1 MVQAYINIKSTP
13 YFSKW
18 PLFPFPLFSASAN
31 QLIIKSANYPR
42 IFTTKIDLVPDVIQL
57 LSDHIANQIA
67 AGEVIQRPAS
77 AVKELL
83 ENAIDAGATE
93 IQLVIKDAGKELI
106 QVIDNG
112 KGMSPTDARMAFERH
127 ATSKIR
133 SIEDLFTIKTMG
145 FRGEALASIAAVT
158 QVELK
163 TRQSTTEAGTR
174 IVIEGTE
181 VKFQEPCAVN
191 LGTSIS
197 VKNLFFNVPARRH
210 FLKSATTELRHI
222 LDEFT
227 RVALAYPE
235 IAFRFWNNGTEQYH
249 LTSGSMKSR
258 IVALL
263 GNAYEKNLVPVEE
276 KTDLLNIHGFI
287 GKPDAATRTRGMQF
301 FFINGRFIR
310 NAYLNHAVVQG
321 YEGLIEKEAFPFYV
335 LFLEVDPAR
344 VDVNV
349 HPTKQE
355 VKFEDDRM
363 MYAYLN
369 SAVKHALA
377 RYNIAPSLDFTL
389 NPEIQQLPSVQLPYT
404 DRQKADI
411 QKGYLYNAFSDKD
424 QAHLIER
431 KDSLKRWKE
440 LYEIAK
446 SPAAHQQPQNGS
458 SQKTVGDMYL
468 SSGIETNEN
477 ATQGSLLNATGNEP
491 KSNNMMLIHGTML
504 ATTVKSGLML
514 IHIRR
519 AQERIWYE
527 RLLEEWNS
535 QNTPSQQVLFPIAY
549 EVSPQDAIL
558 LTEVLADLAR
568 IGFDIAPF
576 GQSTFVVQGIPSGL
590 PPGEEKNVLDE
601 VNKRTELLLVH
612 MARRLSRNKHAIM
625 QPEAQQGLIDELFAC
640 SQPEYTPDGKK
651 VFVMIK
657 KDDLEGMLG

>member
-1 MVQAYINIKSTP
+1 MGRLGGVRHLSTP
-13 YFSKW
+13 YIYSK
-18 PLFPFPLFSASAN
+18 S
-31 QLIIKSANYPR
+31 
-42 IFTTKIDLVPDVIQL
+42 DVVPDVIQL

-93 IQLVIKDAGKELI
+93 IQLIIKDAGKELI
-106 QVIDNG
+106 QVTDNG
-112 KGMSPTDARMAFERH
+112 KGMSPTDARMSFERH

-133 SIEDLFTIKTMG
+133 NIEDLFKIRTMG

-163 TRQSTTEAGTR
+163 TRQAANDAGTR

-181 VKFQEPCAVN
+181 VKLQEPCAVN
-191 LGTSIS
+191 PGTTIS
-197 VKNLFFNVPARRH
+197 VKNLFYNVPARRH

-227 RVALAYPE
+227 RVALAYPG
-235 IAFRFWNNGTEQYH
+235 IGFRLWNNGTEQFH
-249 LTSGSMKSR
+249 LTQGNLKER
-258 IVALL
+258 VVALL
-263 GNAYEKNLVPVEE
+263 GHSYEKNLVPVEE
-276 KTDLLNIHGFI
+276 NTDILNIHGFI
-287 GKPDAATRTRGMQF
+287 GKPAAATRTRGMQF

-310 NAYLNHAVVQG
+310 NAYLNHAVVNA
-321 YEGLIEKEAFPFYV
+321 YDGLIEKEAFPFYV

-363 MYAYLN
+363 MYTYLN
-369 SAVKHALA
+369 SAVKHSLA

-389 NPEIQQLPSVQLPYT
+389 SPEIQQLSSVQLPYT
-404 DRQKADI
+404 ETQRQET
-411 QKGYLYNAFSDKD
+411 QRGYLYNTFSDKD
-424 QAHLIER
+424 QAHFIER
-431 KDSLKRWKE
+431 KDSLKRWKD

-446 SPAAHQQPQNGS
+446 NPIDGSQSAVGS
-458 SQKTVGDMYL
+458 SQFSVNSLQAADD
-468 SSGIETNEN
+468 S
-477 ATQGSLLNATGNEP
+477 GSLQGALLSGAETESKG
-491 KSNNMMLIHGTML
+491 SNGMMLIHGSLL
-504 ATTVKSGLML
+504 ATTVKSGMML

-527 RLLEEWNS
+527 RLLTEWNS
-535 QNTPSQQVLFPIAY
+535 QNTPSQQVLFPISY
-549 EVSPQDAIL
+549 EASPQDAIL

-576 GQSTFVVQGIPSGL
+576 GQNTFAVQGIPSGL
-590 PPGEEKNVLDE
+590 PAGEEKNVLDE
-601 VNKRTELLLVH
+601 VVDHLKHESPDAVNKRTELLLAH

-625 QPEAQQGLIDELFAC
+625 QPEGQQGLIDELFAC
-640 SQPEYTPDGKK
+640 SQPEYAPDGKK
-651 VFVMIK
+651 VFVMIR
-657 KDDLEGMLG
+657 KDELEGMLG